1 MRSLALPLVGLML
14 TSGFADAQPYPSRPV
29 EMIIPFTAG
38 SGLDVNGR
46 AVAASLSNQLKQPVF
61 VKNRDGAAGTIG
73 FGDLASAPAD
83 GYTIGFG
90 PTTPIS
96 NAPYLISGVKYD
108 SNSFSYI
115 CQMFETVFVIAAGPR
130 SRFKTIAEVLQAA
143 KEKPKSITYG
153 TAGLGTVP
161 HLSMANLGQTLGLE
175 FQHVPYRGDA
185 PLLPALLGNE
195 IDLAIVAIAT
205 VREQP
210 AIRALAVFDDVRNDA
225 YPDAP
230 TVRELGVT
238 RSVPPGQI
246 GIFAPTGLT
255 PEVRETL
262 STACA
267 NTAKDPEVLR
277 LINTTG
283 QRPKY
288 LTGAQ
293 YRQLT
298 IDDYKFK
305 GDLIKSLGLLN
316 R

>member
-1 MRSLALPLVGLML
+1 MPSLILSLIALML
-14 TSGFADAQPYPSRPV
+14 MSGIANAEQYPSRPV
-29 EMIIPFTAG
+29 EIIIPFTAG

-46 AVAASLSNQLKQPVF
+46 AVATSLSSQLKQSVF

-73 FGDLASAPAD
+73 FGDLASASAD
-83 GYTIGFG
+83 GYVIGFG
-90 PTTPIS
+90 PTTPIT
-96 NAPYLISGVKYD
+96 NAPYIVSDVKYD

-115 CQMFETVFVIAAGPR
+115 CQVFETVFVIAVGPQ
-130 SRFKTIAEVLQAA
+130 SRFKTITEVLRAA
-143 KEKPKSITYG
+143 KEKPNSLTYG
-153 TAGLGTVP
+153 TAGLGSVP
-161 HLSMANLGQTLGLE
+161 HLSMANLAASLGLE

-195 IDLAIVAIAT
+195 IDLAIVAVAT

-210 AIRALAVFDDVRNDA
+210 AIRAIAVFDDARNDA

-230 TVRELGVT
+230 TMKELGVT
-238 RSVPPGQI
+238 RAVPPGQV
-246 GIFAPTGLT
+246 GIFGPKGLT
-255 PEVRETL
+255 TEVQETL
-262 STACA
+262 GAACA
-267 NTAKDPEVLR
+267 TAAKDPEVLR
-277 LINTTG
+277 VISTTG